1 METNKKPLTEQ
12 KQSTDKELSQQVNL
26 DKAINTLKKHA
37 SFYQVAGFTHI
48 SSLLS

>member
-1 METNKKPLTEQ
+1 MESYKKPLSDR
-12 KQSTDKELSQQVNL
+12 KQPVDKELSQEASL
-26 DKAINTLKKHA
+26 DKAISTLKKHA

>member
-1 METNKKPLTEQ
+1 MDSTKKPLPGE
-12 KQSTDKELSQQVNL
+12 KQSTDKELSQEVNL